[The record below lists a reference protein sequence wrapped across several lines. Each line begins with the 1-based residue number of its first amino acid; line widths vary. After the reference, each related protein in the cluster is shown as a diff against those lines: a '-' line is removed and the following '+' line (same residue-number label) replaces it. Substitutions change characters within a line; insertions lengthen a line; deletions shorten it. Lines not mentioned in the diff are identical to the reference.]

1 MPSSYKTEH
10 LGLNRWIGSDKPKRA
25 DFNDD
30 NTLIDTAFAEHLA
43 DHTAHATQEE
53 KELWNEP
60 FAAGSYT
67 GDNAASRTISLGFT
81 PRAVCVSAV
90 GIAPISMNLNGE
102 VFVRSGF
109 ATAFGST
116 KAVELTQDG
125 FSVRNAIYTPPDGET
140 PKLNMNNIAYIYLA
154 WK

>member
-25 DFNDD
+25 DFNED
-30 NTLIDTAFAEHLA
+30 NILIDTAFAEHLA
-43 DHTAHATQEE
+43 DHTTHTTQEE
-53 KELWNEP
+53 KQLWNTP
-60 FAAGSYT
+60 FAAGSYA
-67 GDNAASRTISLGFT
+67 GNNAAARTISLGFT

-90 GIAPISMNLNGE
+90 GVAPIGMNLNGE

-109 ATAFGST
+109 ATAVGST
-116 KAVELTQDG
+116 KAVELTQGG
-125 FSVRNAIYTPPDGET
+125 FLVHNATNAPPDGET
-140 PKLNMNNIAYIYLA
+140 PRLNMSDITYIYLA